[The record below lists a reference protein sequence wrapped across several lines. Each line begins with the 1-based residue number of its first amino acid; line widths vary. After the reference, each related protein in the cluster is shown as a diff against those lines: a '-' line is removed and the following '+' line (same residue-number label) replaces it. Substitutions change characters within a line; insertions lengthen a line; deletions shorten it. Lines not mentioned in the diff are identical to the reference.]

1 MKNVTTV
8 TKNPR
13 ILTVLLAAA
22 IGLSAASSYAS
33 ETTDEAYDNITV
45 TEQLSAYGAKRLA
58 RQFLVERGFSY
69 GIGPGKARI
78 RSISRDSDTWIV
90 QVALSNG
97 GWVMNNR
104 AFLYIDA
111 NSAMV
116 SEVAPERKPRQ
127 VAAQ

>member
-1 MKNVTTV
+1 MKNVKAV
-8 TKNPR
+8 TKNPH
-13 ILTVLLAAA
+13 ILTVLLATA

-33 ETTDEAYDNITV
+33 ETTEEAYDNITV
-45 TEQLSAYGAKRLA
+45 TEQLSAYDAKRLA
-58 RQFLVERGFSY
+58 RQFLFERGYSN
-69 GIGPGKARI
+69 GVGPGNARI
-78 RSISRDSDTWIV
+78 KSITRDSDTWIV

-97 GWVMNNR
+97 THIMNKQ

>member
-33 ETTDEAYDNITV
+33 DTTEEAYDNITV

-58 RQFLVERGFSY
+58 RQFLFERGFSI
-69 GIGPGKARI
+69 GVGPGNARI
-78 RSISRDSDTWIV
+78 KSITRDSDTWIV

-97 GWVMNNR
+97 THIMNKR

-111 NSAMV
+111 NSAKV
-116 SEVAPERKPRQ
+116 SEVAPERKQRQ